1 MKRRTFLIATG
12 SLSVSSSSLLI
23 ATEADPIEPALN
35 PRFIQS
41 KQTVELDITVQ
52 QWETIAAAQAHLFP
66 AESDS
71 PGASDVNAQDYL
83 YAILAD
89 ANREDADRKLVKQG
103 TIKLDEISQQQFKKS
118 FVALNQFDRE
128 TSLRTF
134 EQDGGR
140 AWIMTVLGYI
150 FEALL
155 ADPIY
160 GGNPQ
165 TIGWQWLQHNPGFP
179 RPQAR
184 FHQL

>member
-12 SLSVSSSSLLI
+12 SISISSSPLLM
-23 ATEADPIEPALN
+23 ATEADPIEPRLKPA
-35 PRFIQS
+35 FIQS
-41 KQTVELDITVQ
+41 KQTIELDLTVQ
-52 QWETIAAAQAHLFP
+52 QWDTIAAAQEHLFP
-66 AESDS
+66 AEPDS

-83 YAILAD
+83 HAILAD
-89 ANREDADRKLVKQG
+89 ANREETDRQLIKQG
-103 TIKLDEISQQQFKKS
+103 AIKLDAIGQQQFNKP
-118 FVALNQFDRE
+118 FVELNEFDRE

-134 EQDGGR
+134 EQEGGR
-140 AWIMTVLGYI
+140 AWIMTLLGYI

-165 TIGWQWLQHNPGFP
+165 TVGWQWLQHHPGFP
-179 RPQAR
+179 RPQTR